1 MRSQFVTAYKNKRIT
16 DGTPL
21 IKCYKFCLKKLIKYI
36 IYMQIATLQS
46 KIYDIRGQKVILD
59 FDLSMLYEVETR
71 ALNQS
76 AKRNIKR
83 FPSDFMFQLSE
94 DEYNSL
100 RSQIVILDEVG
111 RGKYRKYLPFAFTEQ
126 GVAMLS
132 GILNSDVAVNV
143 NIAIMRTFVMIRK
156 YALEHKEFNEKLL
169 EIETKYDKK
178 FSDVYEAL
186 NYLIKKDE
194 KETVQKERKQ
204 IGYKK

>member
-1 MRSQFVTAYKNKRIT
+1 
-16 DGTPL
+16 
-21 IKCYKFCLKKLIKYI
+21 
-36 IYMQIATLQS
+36 MQIATLQS
-46 KIYDIRGQKVILD
+46 KIYDIRGQRVILD
-59 FDLSMLYEVETR
+59 FDLAILYEIETKV
-71 ALNQS
+71 LNQ
-76 AKRNIKR
+76 AVKRNVKR
-83 FPSDFMFQLSE
+83 FPVDFMFQLSD

-100 RSQIVILDEVG
+100 RSQIVTLENVG

-132 GILNSDVAVNV
+132 GILNSDMAINV
-143 NIAIMRTFVMIRK
+143 NIAIMRTFVMIRR
-156 YALEHKEFNEKLL
+156 YALEHKEFTAKLL

>member
-1 MRSQFVTAYKNKRIT
+1 MHVT
-16 DGTPL
+16 
-21 IKCYKFCLKKLIKYI
+21 
-36 IYMQIATLQS
+36 TLQS
-46 KIYDIRGQKVILD
+46 KIYDIRDQKVILD
-59 FDLSMLYEVETR
+59 FDLATLYEVETKV
-71 ALNQS
+71 LNQS
-76 AKRNIKR
+76 VKRNIKR
-83 FPSDFMFQLSE
+83 FPSDFMFQLTNE
-94 DEYNSL
+94 EWENM
-100 RSQIVILDEVG
+100 RSQIVTAYQNKRNIAAT
-111 RGKYRKYLPFAFTEQ
+111 PFAFTEQ

-143 NIAIMRTFVMIRK
+143 NIAIMRTFVLMRK

-204 IGYKK
+204 IGYNK

>member
-1 MRSQFVTAYKNKRIT
+1 
-16 DGTPL
+16 
-21 IKCYKFCLKKLIKYI
+21 
-36 IYMQIATLQS
+36 MQIAILQS
-46 KIYDIRGQKVILD
+46 KIHDIRGQKVMLD
-59 FDLSMLYEVETR
+59 YDLATLYELETR
-71 ALNQS
+71 VLNQ
-76 AKRNIKR
+76 AVKRNIKR

-94 DEYNSL
+94 DEYSSL
-100 RSQIVILDEVG
+100 RSQIVILDDVG
-111 RGKYRKYLPFAFTEQ
+111 RGKFKKYLPFAFTEQ

-132 GILNSDVAVNV
+132 GILNSDVAINV

-156 YALEHKEFNEKLL
+156 YALEHKKFNEKLL

-194 KETVQKERKQ
+194 KENTQKERKQ